1 MSQLNDSQQRP
12 PGLGPLAVRKAGH
25 SALIVIACIA
35 IWAISTRASGYFW
48 PGWVILIAT
57 LSFLTQVGKAAF
69 GDGNARKKLENRYH
83 GSR

>member
-35 IWAISTRASGYFW
+35 IWAISTGASGYFW

-57 LSFLTQVGKAAF
+57 LSFLAQVGKAAL
-69 GDGNARKKLENRYH
+69 GDGNARKKLENRYR